1 LQLVNGSRVVIVGG
15 GPAGSFFALH
25 MKREA
30 EKANLDLEVVLF
42 EARDFTKP
50 GPGGCNK
57 CAGLLS
63 AASLAKLSS
72 SGLELP
78 PEIIQ
83 AELDSYI
90 LHIGGAELSV
100 SSQSLSRKIIS
111 VYRGSGP
118 YPGIQPLPLSF
129 DAWLLEKARNMG
141 VDVRKG
147 RVQSIIKGNLPSVV
161 LARETLEADLVVI
174 ANGVNSRSPLDQ
186 TWGYRPPAI
195 ETMAQK
201 EVYLSN
207 NSLASSVHIFLSPP
221 SGLIFG
227 GVIPKGRYANI
238 SLLGKDLPQDSINQF
253 LDRDEMVPLLTE
265 KPPLLCG
272 CYPKV
277 GISTASGYYSD
288 RMVVIGD
295 AAVARLYKDG
305 IGAAFI
311 TSEAAAATAVRR
323 GVSRKDFARGY
334 RPVCQKIA
342 VDNLYGHFLFKMWG
356 FTRRSPFLLNTL
368 KQAILSEANL
378 DQNKRTNTRVL
389 WGLFTGDESYRKIC
403 SLVFTIPALRTM
415 IFSFYKAWHER

>member
-1 LQLVNGSRVVIVGG
+1 VIVGG

-25 MKREA
+25 LKREA

-63 AASLAKLSS
+63 AASLAKLSNT
-72 SGLELP
+72 GLELP
-78 PEIIQ
+78 KDIIQ
-83 AELDSYI
+83 SELDSYI

-118 YPGIQPLPLSF
+118 HPGTQPLPLSF
-129 DAWLLEKARNMG
+129 DAWLLDKARRMG

-147 RVQSIIKGNLPSVV
+147 RVQNITKGRLPTVV
-161 LARETLEADLVVI
+161 LSRETLEADLVVV
-174 ANGVNSRSPLDQ
+174 ATGVNSRSSLDQ
-186 TWGYRPPAI
+186 AWGYRPPAI
-195 ETMAQK
+195 ELMAQK

-207 NSLASSVHIFLSPP
+207 DTLGCSVHIFLSPP

-238 SLLGKDLPQDSINQF
+238 SLLGKDLPHDSINQF
-253 LDRDEMVPLLTE
+253 LERDEMVPLLTE

-311 TSEAAAATAVRR
+311 TSEAAALTAVHR
-323 GVSRKDFARGY
+323 GISREDFARAY

-356 FTRRSPFLLNTL
+356 ITRGSPILLNTL
-368 KQAILSEANL
+368 KQAVLSEDNL

-403 SLVFTIPALRTM
+403 SLIFTFPALR
-415 IFSFYKAWHER
+415 ILVSSFFKAWRER